1 MSDLTALQVE
11 RSYRASA
18 QSVFDAWTNP
28 EVMRRSW
35 QVLAVGAR
43 TEGDGEIVPG
53 WGSD

>member
-28 EVMRRSW
+28 EVMRDRVVHWALS
-35 QVLAVGAR
+35 
-43 TEGDGEIVPG
+43 
-53 WGSD
+53 SS